1 LRAFRA
7 ANVDSTAVGVEAAK
21 AFRGHHTHI
30 DSRQRLPYRAG
41 MDRRLF
47 RLASLAGALATPDRI
62 LKGE

>member
-1 LRAFRA
+1 
-7 ANVDSTAVGVEAAK
+7 VGVEAAK

-30 DSRQRLPYRAG
+30 DSRERLPYRAG